1 MRRNSELFLQRKH
14 ERATRPTIQ
23 LEVCSFLPV
32 QLQRRTKHFTSVMPP
47 FSHSSEATQGQ
58 CFGSGIRSCPVARE
72 RTVVNTNCLV
82 PPGDHC
88 PLTFLTDVPNPTL
101 ENEVNYSEVTYTPR
115 KSKHT
120 AETYCWKQQLSTK
133 GAEVSILCCAA
144 WLSAMRARLNL
155 GCVGSDTP

>member
-1 MRRNSELFLQRKH
+1 MNVQQDPPYNWKFVAFPQYNYKGGRSVLQVLC
-14 ERATRPTIQ
+14 RP
-23 LEVCSFLPV
+23 
-32 QLQRRTKHFTSVMPP
+32 
-47 FSHSSEATQGQ
+47 SHSSEATQGQ

-72 RTVVNTNCLV
+72 RTVVNTNGLV

-88 PLTFLTDVPNPTL
+88 PLTFLTDVSNPTL

-144 WLSAMRARLNL
+144 WLSAMRAQLNL
-155 GCVGSDTP
+155 GCVGYDNP